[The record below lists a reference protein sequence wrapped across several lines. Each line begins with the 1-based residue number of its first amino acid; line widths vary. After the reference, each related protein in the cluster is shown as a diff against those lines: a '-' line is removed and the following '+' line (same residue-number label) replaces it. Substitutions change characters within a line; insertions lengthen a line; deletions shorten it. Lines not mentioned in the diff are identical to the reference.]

1 MCCIDASVILIYSDK
16 PPFGVISVVKTK
28 TVVFFVFSLAIF
40 LSSRTLSQQD
50 EIQRIL
56 IEKGNVD
63 GDVATLSFRLMN
75 PHSPELMEV
84 MKSGIEVRFEYEVVV
99 KRVHKNWF
107 NVPVAKGSIV
117 KSIHYDPLSNEY
129 IVTQGYSS
137 MRKFFKDLKMAAK
150 DFFTFHDLEVRLSEV
165 SVSGKKYEI
174 SVRAQLD
181 DLDVVGVFK
190 YIPFISNWFRLK
202 TDWARIRVNA
212 R

>member
-1 MCCIDASVILIYSDK
+1 MN
-16 PPFGVISVVKTK
+16 SVVKTK

-40 LSSRTLSQQD
+40 LSSRTFSQQD

-56 IEKGNVD
+56 IEKGNIER
-63 GDVATLSFRLMN
+63 DVATLSFRLMN

-117 KSIHYDPLSNEY
+117 KSIHYEPLSNEY
-129 IVTQGYSS
+129 IVTQGNSS
-137 MRKFFKDLKMAAK
+137 AKKFFKDLKMAAK
-150 DFFTFHDLEVRLSEV
+150 DFFSFHDLEVRLSEV

-181 DLDVVGVFK
+181 DLDVVGIFK
-190 YIPFISNWFRLK
+190 FIPFISNWFRLK
-202 TDWARIRVNA
+202 TDWARIRVDA

>member
-1 MCCIDASVILIYSDK
+1 MN
-16 PPFGVISVVKTK
+16 SVVKTK
-28 TVVFFVFSLAIF
+28 TVVFFVFLLAIF
-40 LSSRTLSQQD
+40 LSSRTFSQQD

-56 IEKGNVD
+56 IEKGNVERD
-63 GDVATLSFRLMN
+63 IATLSFRMMN

-129 IVTQGYSS
+129 IVTQGNSS
-137 MRKFFKDLKMAAK
+137 ARKFFKDLKMAAK
-150 DFFTFHDLEVRLSEV
+150 EFFSFHDLEVRLSEV

-181 DLDVVGVFK
+181 DLDVVGIFK